1 MEITGAPVVLA
12 PEKAKEAL
20 ERFMEE
26 LSAMQDVSESKV
38 LKTFALELAIKAAS
52 YSLNTEA
59 LEVLREQL
67 FSSSNPI
74 FAPNGKKI
82 IIELQQEDLV

>member
-1 MEITGAPVVLA
+1 MA

-26 LSAMQDVSESKV
+26 LSTIQDVSESKV

-59 LEVLREQL
+59 QEVLREQL
-67 FSSSNPI
+67 LAVPI
-74 FAPNGKKI
+74 QASLLMAKNNYRTTTRRPC
-82 IIELQQEDLV
+82 

>member
-26 LSAMQDVSESKV
+26 LSAMQDVSESRCSKR
-38 LKTFALELAIKAAS
+38 L
-52 YSLNTEA
+52 
-59 LEVLREQL
+59 
-67 FSSSNPI
+67 P
-74 FAPNGKKI
+74 
-82 IIELQQEDLV
+82 